1 VGAYGKLLRF
11 RAGACACVATAKNN
25 GFPILE
31 VCMSLRWTI
40 AVAALLAAGSVF
52 AQNTQG
58 GAPATATAQ
67 QGAAAQQQQKPP
79 APLTPADKPNL
90 SYAIGFQIGNDFL
103 ERKID
108 VDINAVIKALQD
120 GYAKRPPTVSEDTMR
135 DVLQRM
141 QYQVYSQAK
150 SEFDKMA
157 GDNKAKSLRFL
168 AENKAKKGVT
178 SLPSGVQYLV
188 IEEGT
193 GAKHPTLQSDVTV
206 NFRSSLT
213 SGLELDSSFAR
224 GEPFKFKV
232 DSVIKGWQDVI
243 PLMKVGDYWRIFV
256 PPELAYGER
265 GDGRRVGPNEV
276 MVFEMKLMDT
286 KP

>member
-1 VGAYGKLLRF
+1 
-11 RAGACACVATAKNN
+11 
-25 GFPILE
+25 
-31 VCMSLRWTI
+31 MSLRWY
-40 AVAALLAAGSVF
+40 VAAAAVLAAGSVF

-58 GAPATATAQ
+58 TGTAAATSAQ

-79 APLTPADKPNL
+79 APLTAADKPNL
-90 SYAIGFQIGNDFL
+90 SYAIGFQIGNDFV
-103 ERKID
+103 ERKLD
-108 VDINAVIKALQD
+108 VDLNAVIKAMQD
-120 GYAKRPPTVSEDTMR
+120 GYAKRQPTVSEETMR
-135 DVLQRM
+135 DVLGRM
-141 QYQVYSQAK
+141 QYQLYSQAK
-150 SEFDKMA
+150 TEFDKMSS
-157 GDNKAKSLRFL
+157 DNKAKSQRFL

-232 DSVIKGWQDVI
+232 DSVIKGWQEVI

>member
-1 VGAYGKLLRF
+1 
-11 RAGACACVATAKNN
+11 
-25 GFPILE
+25 
-31 VCMSLRWTI
+31 MSLRWYV
-40 AVAALLAAGSVF
+40 AAAALLAAGSTVA
-52 AQNTQG
+52 AQESSAPDK
-58 GAPATATAQ
+58 GAPA
-67 QGAAAQQQQKPP
+67 AAAQQQKPP
-79 APLTPADKPNL
+79 APLTAADKPNL
-90 SYAIGFQIGNDFL
+90 SYAVGFQIGNDFV

-108 VDINAVIKALQD
+108 VDINAVIRAMQD
-120 GYAKRPPTVSEDTMR
+120 GYAKRPPTVPMETMR
-135 DVLQRM
+135 DVLGRM

-150 SEFDKMA
+150 NEFDKISSE
-157 GDNKAKSLRFL
+157 NKGKSQRFL
-168 AENKAKKGVT
+168 AENKAKKGVV

-193 GAKHPTLQSDVTV
+193 GTKRPTLQSDVTV

-232 DSVIKGWQDVI
+232 SDVIKGWQEVI

>member
-1 VGAYGKLLRF
+1 
-11 RAGACACVATAKNN
+11 
-25 GFPILE
+25 
-31 VCMSLRWTI
+31 MSLRWNV
-40 AVAALLAAGSVF
+40 AAAALLAAGAAV
-52 AQNTQG
+52 A
-58 GAPATATAQ
+58 APESTAPPANSSSTP
-67 QGAAAQQQQKPP
+67 AAAAQQQKPP

-90 SYAIGFQIGNDFL
+90 SYAVGFQIGNDFV

-108 VDINAVIKALQD
+108 IDLNTVIRAMQD
-120 GYAKRPPTVSEDTMR
+120 GYAKRQPTVPMETMR
-135 DVLQRM
+135 DVLGRM

-150 SEFDKMA
+150 GEFDKMA
-157 GDNKAKSLRFL
+157 SENKAKSQRFL
-168 AENKAKKGVT
+168 AENRSKKGVVA
-178 SLPSGVQYLV
+178 LPSGVQYLV

-193 GAKHPTLQSDVTV
+193 GSKHPTLQSEVTV

-232 DSVIKGWQDVI
+232 SDVIKGWQEVI

-256 PPELAYGER
+256 PPEFAYGER

>member
-1 VGAYGKLLRF
+1 
-11 RAGACACVATAKNN
+11 
-25 GFPILE
+25 
-31 VCMSLRWTI
+31 MI
-40 AVAALLAAGSVF
+40 A
-52 AQNTQG
+52 
-58 GAPATATAQ
+58 
-67 QGAAAQQQQKPP
+67 
-79 APLTPADKPNL
+79 
-90 SYAIGFQIGNDFL
+90 
-103 ERKID
+103 
-108 VDINAVIKALQD
+108 
-120 GYAKRPPTVSEDTMR
+120 
-135 DVLQRM
+135 
-141 QYQVYSQAK
+141 
-150 SEFDKMA
+150 
-157 GDNKAKSLRFL
+157 
-168 AENKAKKGVT
+168 
-178 SLPSGVQYLV
+178 LPSGVQYLV

-193 GAKHPTLQSDVTV
+193 GSKRPTLQSDVTV

-232 DSVIKGWQDVI
+232 SEVIKGWQEVI

>member
-1 VGAYGKLLRF
+1 
-11 RAGACACVATAKNN
+11 
-25 GFPILE
+25 
-31 VCMSLRWTI
+31 MSLRWTI
-40 AVAALLAAGSVF
+40 AAAAVLAAGSVF

-58 GAPATATAQ
+58 GSTAAATAP

-79 APLTPADKPNL
+79 APLTAADKPNL

-103 ERKID
+103 EKKID
-108 VDINAVIKALQD
+108 IDLNQVIKAMQD
-120 GYAKRPPTVSEDTMR
+120 GYAKRQPTVSEETMR
-135 DVLQRM
+135 DVLTRM

-150 SEFDKMA
+150 GEFDKMA
-157 GDNKAKSLRFL
+157 ADNKAKSQRFL
-168 AENKAKKGVT
+168 AENKTKKGVT
-178 SLPSGVQYLV
+178 TTPGGVQYLV

-193 GAKHPTLQSDVTV
+193 GKHPTLQSDVTV

-232 DSVIKGWQDVI
+232 DSVIKGWQEVI
-243 PLMKVGDYWRIFV
+243 PLMKVGDYWRIFA

-276 MVFEMKLMDT
+276 MVFDMKLMDT

>member
-1 VGAYGKLLRF
+1 
-11 RAGACACVATAKNN
+11 
-25 GFPILE
+25 
-31 VCMSLRWTI
+31 MSLRWYL
-40 AVAALLAAGSVF
+40 AAATLLAAGSV
-52 AQNTQG
+52 AAAPEQG
-58 GAPATATAQ
+58 TTAPAA
-67 QGAAAQQQQKPP
+67 AAAQQQPQKPP

-90 SYAIGFQIGNDFL
+90 SYAVGFQIGSDL
-103 ERKID
+103 IERKID
-108 VDINAVIKALQD
+108 IDINAVIRALQD
-120 GYAKRPPTVSEDTMR
+120 GFSKRQPTVPVETMR
-135 DVLQRM
+135 DVLGRL
-141 QYQVYSQAK
+141 QYQVYTQAK
-150 SEFDKMA
+150 NEFEKSA
-157 GDNKAKSLRFL
+157 AENKAKSDRFL
-168 AENKAKKGVT
+168 AENRAKKGVVA
-178 SLPSGVQYLV
+178 LPSGVQYLV

-193 GAKHPTLQSDVTV
+193 GAKRPTLQSEVTV

-232 DSVIKGWQDVI
+232 SDVIKGWQEVI

-256 PPELAYGER
+256 PPALAYGER

>member
-1 VGAYGKLLRF
+1 
-11 RAGACACVATAKNN
+11 
-25 GFPILE
+25 
-31 VCMSLRWTI
+31 MSLRWYV
-40 AVAALLAAGSVF
+40 AAAALLAAGTVAA
-52 AQNTQG
+52 AQETG
-58 GAPATATAQ
+58 TTAPA
-67 QGAAAQQQQKPP
+67 AAAAQQQQQKPP

-90 SYAIGFQIGNDFL
+90 SYAVGFQIGSDL
-103 ERKID
+103 IERKID
-108 VDINAVIKALQD
+108 IDINAVIRALQD
-120 GYAKRPPTVSEDTMR
+120 GFSKRQPTVPVETMR
-135 DVLQRM
+135 DVLGRL
-141 QYQVYSQAK
+141 QYQVYTQAK
-150 SEFDKMA
+150 NEFEKSA
-157 GDNKAKSLRFL
+157 AENKAKSDRFL
-168 AENKAKKGVT
+168 AENRAKKGVVA
-178 SLPSGVQYLV
+178 LPSGVQYLV

-193 GAKHPTLQSDVTV
+193 GTKRPTLQSEVTV

-232 DSVIKGWQDVI
+232 SDVIKGWQEVI

-256 PPELAYGER
+256 PPALAYGER

>member
-1 VGAYGKLLRF
+1 
-11 RAGACACVATAKNN
+11 
-25 GFPILE
+25 
-31 VCMSLRWTI
+31 MSLRGF
-40 AVAALLAAGSVF
+40 VAAAAVLAAGSVF

-58 GAPATATAQ
+58 GAAAAPK
-67 QGAAAQQQQKPP
+67 GAAAAPAAQQQKAP
-79 APLTPADKPNL
+79 APLTAADKPNL
-90 SYAIGFQIGNDFL
+90 SYAIGYQIGSDFL
-103 ERKID
+103 DRKID
-108 VDINAVIKALQD
+108 IDLNAVIKAMQD
-120 GYAKRPPTVSEDTMR
+120 GYAKRQPTVAPETMG
-135 DVLQRM
+135 DVLMRM
-141 QYQVYSQAK
+141 QYQVMSQAK
-150 SEFDKMA
+150 AEYDKA
-157 GDNKAKSLRFL
+157 ASANKAKSAAFL
-168 AENKAKKGVT
+168 AENKGKKGVVT
-178 SLPSGVQYLV
+178 LPSGVQYLV
-188 IEEGT
+188 IEEGN

-232 DSVIKGWQDVI
+232 AEVIKGWQEVI

-256 PPELAYGER
+256 PAEYAYGER

>member
-1 VGAYGKLLRF
+1 
-11 RAGACACVATAKNN
+11 
-25 GFPILE
+25 
-31 VCMSLRWTI
+31 MSLRWYI
-40 AVAALLAAGSVF
+40 AAAALLAAGSV
-52 AQNTQG
+52 G
-58 GAPATATAQ
+58 AQ
-67 QGAAAQQQQKPP
+67 QGAAQSSPPQAAAAGAPAAAAQPQKPP
-79 APLTPADKPNL
+79 APLTAADKPNL
-90 SYAIGFQIGNDFL
+90 SYAVGYQIGTDFV

-108 VDINAVIKALQD
+108 IDINAVIRAMQD
-120 GYAKRPPTVSEDTMR
+120 GYAKRPPTVPMETMR
-135 DVLQRM
+135 DVLGRM

-150 SEFDKMA
+150 NEFEKMA
-157 GDNKAKSLRFL
+157 SENKAKSQRFL
-168 AENKAKKGVT
+168 AENRSKKGVVA
-178 SLPSGVQYLV
+178 LPSGVQYLV

-193 GAKHPTLQSDVTV
+193 GAKRPTLQSEVTV

-232 DSVIKGWQDVI
+232 SDVIKGWQEVI

-256 PPELAYGER
+256 PPEFAYGER